1 MCTLIGTFGAK
12 YITFDLKKYRGI
24 IFHDTEESR
33 KIWRKTDLCFQ
44 KWHEEYSPEH
54 SESLKIGTL
63 IGSFIQS
70 RKYMSLKITREL
82 CVMIV
87 ENDAKFEEELTL
99 RILTWAL
106 ENLKNLHFIGCF
118 WPNYIVCAKKVQK
131 KYVWWHWRLMETL
144 QENWLVLSKMKWR
157 IWQISI
163 HRLKNSDFI
172 LESKMAELNQNKHS
186 KQPDRPD
193 AEWKLYFTLE
203 INE

>member
-87 ENDAKFEEELTL
+87 ENDAKFEEELTYQFKIVMRNFTNFDL
-99 RILTWAL
+99 STGKSKKFALYWLLLT
-106 ENLKNLHFIGCF
+106 
-118 WPNYIVCAKKVQK
+118 
-131 KYVWWHWRLMETL
+131 
-144 QENWLVLSKMKWR
+144 
-157 IWQISI
+157 
-163 HRLKNSDFI
+163 
-172 LESKMAELNQNKHS
+172 
-186 KQPDRPD
+186 
-193 AEWKLYFTLE
+193 KLYSLC
-203 INE
+203 